1 MVAFEQYT
9 LDRSEQNEREFK
21 IHKAKMIANLEEGIK
36 NDGNEHLKCGIMSAE
51 DEKHKEKCD
60 DRNTMIT
67 QVPVQE
73 QPKEIPCNMFKIEQ
87 EINCSD
93 KISSYAQLAMCD
105 PCDRLETIFEAIKYL
120 KNLPFLP
127 EPTPT

>member
-73 QPKEIPCNMFKIEQ
+73 
-87 EINCSD
+87 
-93 KISSYAQLAMCD
+93 
-105 PCDRLETIFEAIKYL
+105 
-120 KNLPFLP
+120 
-127 EPTPT
+127 